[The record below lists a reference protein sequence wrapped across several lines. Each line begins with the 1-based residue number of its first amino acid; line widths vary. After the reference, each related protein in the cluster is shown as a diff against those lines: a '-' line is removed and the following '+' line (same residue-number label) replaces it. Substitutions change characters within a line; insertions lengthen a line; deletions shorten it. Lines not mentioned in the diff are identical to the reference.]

1 MTPNQLIDLAL
12 NQPLTADQ
20 FKPTDLRLDR
30 TDGLSITWADGVS
43 SHYSLA
49 YLRKACPCAGC
60 RTERETP
67 KPKLSPLSLTVL
79 PKDISRATEFTNAGL
94 VGKYAIQ
101 VHWADGHN
109 TGIYDFRYL
118 RMIDPNDAAATAP
131 VQDNHVDTTK
141 RSD

>member
-20 FKPTDLRLDR
+20 FKPVDLHLDR
-30 TDGLSITWADGVS
+30 RDGLTIEWADS
-43 SHYSLA
+43 RRSTYSLA
-49 YLRKACPCAGC
+49 YLRKSCPCAGC

-67 KPKLSPLSLTVL
+67 KPKTSSMSLTVL
-79 PKDISRATEFTNAGL
+79 PENISRAVEFANAKL

-101 VHWADGHN
+101 IEWADGHN

-118 RMIDPNDAAATAP
+118 RLIDPAGANESAP
-131 VQDNHVDTTK
+131 SPV
-141 RSD
+141 

>member
-30 TDGLSITWADGVS
+30 NDGLSVTWADGKT

-49 YLRKACPCAGC
+49 FLRKACPCAGC

-67 KPKLSPLSLTVL
+67 KPKTSPLSLTVL
-79 PKDISRATEFTNAGL
+79 SKDISRATEFTNAGL

-101 VHWADGHN
+101 IYWADGHN

-118 RMIDPNDAAATAP
+118 RMIDPDGAGATAP
-131 VQDNHVDTTK
+131 ATGINVDTTE
-141 RSD
+141 RCD